1 MDLHNTG
8 DNESVVPSE
17 HNSPAFGS
25 YYAFTSKETKNG
37 ESGKSNAP
45 RLKHKVHNA
54 VVVFCDLSNYQ
65 CLAEQYGDM
74 MCTGIVEALFSQFD
88 NIASDLQLIPLKTNG
103 DQYIAVG
110 FCCNNNLA
118 EPSLHYI
125 YQDEARNT
133 FREVANHAI
142 EFAIKTRNQVSSN
155 ATLYSSSC
163 QLRVGIASGALLT
176 GYSSRISSGFD
187 IWGSTVN
194 KAAMLEQFTAP
205 NTIAICDTTYHILS
219 TSSVKASNPVT
230 EGSAYL
236 TENTPALHEKDR
248 KAANC
253 CAPLSKN
260 ISLHRCY
267 HTQIKVKNDLLN
279 AYIF

>member
-8 DNESVVPSE
+8 DTEGVVPSE
-17 HNSPAFGS
+17 HNSPAFCS
-25 YYAFTSKETKNG
+25 YYAFTFQENKNG
-37 ESGKSNAP
+37 ESGESNAP

-54 VVVFCDLSNYQ
+54 VVIFCDLSNYQ

-88 NIASDLQLIPLKTNG
+88 NIASEFQLIPLKTNG

-110 FCCNNNLA
+110 FCCNNSLV
-118 EPSLHYI
+118 EPSLYYA
-125 YQDEARNT
+125 YQDEPGIT
-133 FREVANHAI
+133 FKEVANHAI
-142 EFAIKTRNQVSSN
+142 EFAMKTRDQVSSN
-155 ATLYSSSC
+155 TLLVSTSC
-163 QLRVGIASGALLT
+163 QLRVGIASGALLM
-176 GYSSRISSGFD
+176 GFSSRISVGFD

-205 NTIAICDTTYHILS
+205 NTIAICDTTYHMLS

-253 CAPLSKN
+253 CDPLLKN
-260 ISLHRCY
+260 MSLHRCY
-267 HTQIKVKNDLLN
+267 HTQIKVKNDSLN